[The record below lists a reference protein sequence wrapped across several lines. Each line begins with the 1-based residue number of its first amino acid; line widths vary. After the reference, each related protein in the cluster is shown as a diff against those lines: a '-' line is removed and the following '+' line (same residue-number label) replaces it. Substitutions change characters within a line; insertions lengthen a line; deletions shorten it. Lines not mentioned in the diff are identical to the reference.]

1 MLLIGFLNRFIRKGR
16 LELVDP
22 DGRTH
27 VFGEADGRPVRMLI
41 HDKATMRRLF
51 FQPKLALG
59 EAYMDGKLI
68 VENAEL
74 YDLIDLLTRNLGVQE
89 EALNRKCLPCAVVAD
104 APAAPSSTRS
114 DGRARTSPTTTIS
127 RASSTT
133 CSWTPDRQYS
143 CAYFPRPDASLEEA
157 QHAKKR
163 HIAAKL
169 RLTPGQ
175 RVLDIGSGW
184 GGLGL
189 YIAQQHPDVEV
200 VGVTLSRE
208 QHAVSNRRA
217 EEMGLADRVRFE
229 LQDYRTVDG
238 PFDRIV
244 SVGMF
249 EHVGMPHYQEFFD
262 KVHDLL
268 APDGVALLHT
278 IGRIDGPG
286 STNPWIRK
294 YIFPGGYCPALS
306 EVMPPLERTGM
317 WTTDV
322 ENPAPA
328 LCRHAAGLAG
338 AVQGELGP
346 RGGDLRRAVLQDVGI
361 LSLRQRNRLP
371 QFRPRGV
378 PDPDGQEGRHRAGH
392 PRLHVR
398 IGAPHRRARG
408 RHRRLIGAIAPAHP
422 LRPPQGRLRRSC
434 DSGRG
439 RTENAAKDRT
449 RAARCKSS
457 CYHATR
463 ESTHSLSPRRPV
475 VPQGLFDGRRPDSGG
490 GLVGSRLPA
499 PEDAHEHPGPAVP
512 RRRRRLS
519 GLSPHA
525 PPTRRRNRRCSARS

>member
-16 LELVDP
+16 LELFDP

-89 EALNRKCLPCAVVAD
+89 EALNRNAYRVLSLLMRRLHQFNPI
-104 APAAPSSTRS
+104 
-114 DGRARTSPTTTIS
+114 GRARENVAHHYDLSGKLYDLFLD
-127 RASSTT
+127 A
-133 CSWTPDRQYS
+133 DRQYS

-322 ENPAPA
+322 E
-328 LCRHAAGLAG
+328 
-338 AVQGELGP
+338 
-346 RGGDLRRAVLQDVGI
+346 I
-361 LSLRQRNRLP
+361 L
-371 QFRPRGV
+371 
-378 PDPDGQEGRHRAGH
+378 
-392 PRLHVR
+392 RLHYADTLRAWRERFKANWDRVAEIYDERFCRMWEFYLCGSETAFRNSGHVVFQIQMAKKVDTVPVTRDYMYESERR
-398 IGAPHRRARG
+398 IAEREEG
-408 RHRRLIGAIAPAHP
+408 IAA
-422 LRPPQGRLRRSC
+422 
-434 DSGRG
+434 
-439 RTENAAKDRT
+439 
-449 RAARCKSS
+449 
-457 CYHATR
+457 
-463 ESTHSLSPRRPV
+463 
-475 VPQGLFDGRRPDSGG
+475 
-490 GLVGSRLPA
+490 
-499 PEDAHEHPGPAVP
+499 
-512 RRRRRLS
+512 
-519 GLSPHA
+519 
-525 PPTRRRNRRCSARS
+525 